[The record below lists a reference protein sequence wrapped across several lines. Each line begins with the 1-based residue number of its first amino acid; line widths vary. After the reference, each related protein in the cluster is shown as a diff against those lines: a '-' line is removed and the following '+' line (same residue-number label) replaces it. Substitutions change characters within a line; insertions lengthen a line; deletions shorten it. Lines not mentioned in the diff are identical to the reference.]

1 MPRSLQLVFAALVY
15 VIFFATFTFLPLF
28 VADLFVPKSINSGTD
43 GSLLVAIV
51 VNLGLLGAFAV
62 QHTIMARP
70 AFKRWWKQWVPEA
83 IERSTFVLAASV
95 ILILTFVFWQPMT
108 TVIWQTENIVL
119 QSVLWMTFF
128 GGYVLALY
136 SSFLIDH
143 FELFGLRQAWHAWRG
158 VEADPPEFKEKSLYK
173 YIRHPLMAGVLLMV
187 WSAPTMTFGR
197 LFFNVVITLYIFV
210 GTALEERDLQRF
222 LGEDYVRYRERTP
235 MLVPFLRLGRAKNEA
250 LEA

>member
-1 MPRSLQLVFAALVY
+1 MSRSLQLIFATIVY
-15 VIFFATFTFLPLF
+15 VIFFATFTYLPLF
-28 VADLFVPKSINSGTD
+28 VADLIVPI
-43 GSLLVAIV
+43 
-51 VNLGLLGAFAV
+51 

-70 AFKRWWKQWVPEA
+70 AFKRWWTQWVPEA

-108 TVIWQTENIVL
+108 TVIWKTDNIVL
-119 QSVLWMTFF
+119 QTVLWTTFF
-128 GGYVLALY
+128 GGYFLALY

-143 FELFGLRQAWHAWRG
+143 FELFGLRQPWQAWRG
-158 VEADPPEFKEKSLYK
+158 VEVGNPEFKEKFLYK

-187 WSAPTMTFGR
+187 WSAPTMTYGR
-197 LFFNVVITLYIFV
+197 LFFNVVITFYVFV

-235 MLVPFLRLGRAKNEA
+235 MLVPFLRLGSAKRKAVEA
-250 LEA
+250 